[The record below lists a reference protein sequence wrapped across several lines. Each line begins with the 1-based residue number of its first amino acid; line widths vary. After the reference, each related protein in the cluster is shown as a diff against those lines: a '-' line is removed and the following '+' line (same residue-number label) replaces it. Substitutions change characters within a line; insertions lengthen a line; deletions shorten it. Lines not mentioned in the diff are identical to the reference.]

1 MYAAGGGGGGGGW
14 DTADADAR
22 AFRVC
27 EINIDG
33 PTDKR
38 LNFDLTVFFCC
49 FFLYTP
55 SSSLLSETRE
65 VATARVWDEH
75 SRRI

>member
-14 DTADADAR
+14 DAADADAR

-38 LNFDLTVFFCC
+38 LSFDLTFF
-49 FFLYTP
+49 FFLYP
-55 SSSLLSETRE
+55 FFFIAVR
-65 VATARVWDEH
+65 DER
-75 SRRI
+75 SRDSACLGRT